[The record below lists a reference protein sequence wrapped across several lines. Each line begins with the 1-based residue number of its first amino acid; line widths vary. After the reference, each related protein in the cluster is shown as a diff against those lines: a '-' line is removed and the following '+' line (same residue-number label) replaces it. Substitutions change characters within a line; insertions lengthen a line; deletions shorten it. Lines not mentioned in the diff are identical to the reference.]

1 MNEKEIKKITSLS
14 QGKFRHKY
22 GLFLV
27 EGPHLVHELLR
38 SDWHIKNIIISRK
51 ESYSKN
57 IKDILEMA
65 AAKRVA
71 VQTVEE
77 RPFEKLSTTQTP
89 QGVLAV
95 APIPQMALERILS
108 EERIIVLD
116 GISDPGNLGSI
127 IRTAAAFGFR
137 GLVTTAGSADIY
149 SPKVVRATQGA
160 IFRLAFAEHLIPA
173 EVIENLKIGHKIY
186 ALSPHK
192 GAEINAIETSGKMA
206 LVVGAE
212 ISGVDPLFLKAAHQ
226 LIRIPMTGQVESLN
240 AAVAAGIA
248 MYKFSL
254 GRKR

>member
-14 QGKFRHKY
+14 QGKFRCKY

-27 EGPHLVHELLR
+27 EGPHLVHELLK
-38 SDWHIKNIIISRK
+38 SDWHTQNIVISGR
-51 ESYSKN
+51 EIYSKN
-57 IKDILEMA
+57 IKDILELS

-77 RPFEKLSTTQTP
+77 RLFERLSTTQTP

-95 APIPQMALERILS
+95 APIPQMALEQVIL

-116 GISDPGNLGSI
+116 KISDPGNLGTI

-137 GLVTTAGSADIY
+137 GLITTAGSADIY

-160 IFRLAFAEHLIPA
+160 IFRLAFVDHIIPA

-192 GAEINAIETSGKMA
+192 GDGIDALETFKKMA

-212 ISGVDPLFLKAAHQ
+212 VSGVDPLFLKAADQ
-226 LIRIPMTGQVESLN
+226 LVRISMTGRVESLN

-248 MYKFSL
+248 MFEFSL
-254 GRKR
+254 R